1 MKEITIEK
9 NMESEI
15 IELIERFSQNKQK
28 TIEETMNLL
37 LIKEKTKNAAS
48 FTTKSVQSIIG
59 TLNITDDYHK
69 IKDELVNDKVAKYEN
84 IR

>member
-59 TLNITDDYHK
+59 TLNIADDYHK
-69 IKDELVNDKVAKYEN
+69 IKDELATDQVAKYEN